1 MSINRA
7 QNICIQDM
15 FALSKIQDPASPT
28 SLLWITSFSPQ
39 RWLRP
44 SYYVTAKRVEGYDL
58 GFTWYSASVRGC
70 PGQLLGIGKS
80 SLAKFWSSE
89 NWGNLV

>member
-1 MSINRA
+1 MSISRA

-15 FALSKIQDPASPT
+15 FALSKIQDLASPT
-28 SLLWITSFSPQ
+28 RLLWITSFSPQ

-58 GFTWYSASVRGC
+58 GFTW
-70 PGQLLGIGKS
+70 
-80 SLAKFWSSE
+80 
-89 NWGNLV
+89 